1 MVQKICPNCR
11 SDNSIENTF
20 CGSCGV
26 RLEAELRP
34 PAPRGELSAAV
45 ENLLPVM
52 SAKQVGQAVAVS
64 VLALAA
70 EAGLSWL
77 RRKVADLDAPKR
89 AAEEEQRSLAIIPRE
104 SPLRR
109 RSVKTIVS
117 RRTVEIY
124 EDGRLKGQGTTQSV
138 WQVEE

>member
-1 MVQKICPNCR
+1 MTHKICPTCEAKNAI
-11 SDNSIENTF
+11 DNSF
-20 CGSCGV
+20 CGSCGG
-26 RLEAELRP
+26 RLERELR
-34 PAPRGELSAAV
+34 APGAGSELAAAM
-45 ENLLPVM
+45 EDLLPAV

-64 VLALAA
+64 LLALAA

-77 RRKVADLDAPKR
+77 RRRVADLDAPGRSSTEKR
-89 AAEEEQRSLAIIPRE
+89 SSLPIIPRE

-109 RSVKTIVS
+109 RPVKTIVS
-117 RRTVEIY
+117 QRTVQLY